1 MTMKNQISS
10 NETGN
15 TAPQGPQ
22 VDHEHIRPPHPGA
35 VLKKLID
42 GINFE
47 VLCVNLATS
56 PTELSLLIEER
67 IRLTARTALR
77 LSRTLVG
84 KNFHEWMKIQN
95 DYDLHLEE
103 QNINSAI
110 HGHSFGLSHLLPAD
124 QKNKHGGQKMGK
136 EFRQFIT
143 HHLTN
148 QIEENIN
155 AQRNQAGLPPW
166 KDRDFEKAFSLGSE
180 NDAHAGR
187 QWRRLKS
194 KSEGSTTEDRI
205 KKIKKLAE
213 KNGWLP
219 STEFNI
225 SKDMIKDFLEMQD
238 RHFLDSKK
246 WDICQSIEIFHDALE
261 QCPSQ
266 RIVLWGTDIYEI
278 DPEETALD
286 EYSSE
291 DEIHEFLIK
300 KIDEIRNNLEW
311 TEISNH
317 RSQ

>member
-1 MTMKNQISS
+1 M
-10 NETGN
+10 
-15 TAPQGPQ
+15 
-22 VDHEHIRPPHPGA
+22 
-35 VLKKLID
+35 
-42 GINFE
+42 
-47 VLCVNLATS
+47 
-56 PTELSLLIEER
+56 
-67 IRLTARTALR
+67 ALR
-77 LSRTLVG
+77 LSRTLAG

-95 DYDLHLEE
+95 DYDLRLEE

-110 HGHSFGLSHLLPAD
+110 YGHSFDLSHLLPAD

-143 HHLTN
+143 RYLVN

-155 AQRNQAGLPPW
+155 AQRNQAGLHPW

-194 KSEGSTTEDRI
+194 KAEGSTTEDRI
-205 KKIKKLAE
+205 KKIKKFAE

-225 SKDMIKDFLEMQD
+225 SEDMIKDFLETQD
-238 RHFLDSKK
+238 RQFLDSKK
-246 WDICQSIEIFHDALE
+246 WDICRSIEIFHDALK
-261 QCPSQ
+261 QCPNQ

-286 EYSSE
+286 ENSSE
-291 DEIHEFLIK
+291 DEIHEFLIQ

-311 TEISNH
+311 TEISNQ